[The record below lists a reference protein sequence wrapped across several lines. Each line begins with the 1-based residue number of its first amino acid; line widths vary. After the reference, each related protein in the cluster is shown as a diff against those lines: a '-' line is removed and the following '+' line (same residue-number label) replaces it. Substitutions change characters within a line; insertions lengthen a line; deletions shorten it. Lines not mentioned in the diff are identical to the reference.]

1 MKKIGVVGAGT
12 MGLGIAQVAASFG
25 YKVDLVDPFIEP
37 KDKLKSN
44 LETLVSKGKISEEKS
59 ETILTSIKFSKEL
72 SSLSECDLVIEA
84 VIEDIALKHKV
95 FSELEKI
102 VSNEAILAS
111 NTSSLSITSISG
123 VVRLKERV
131 LGLHFFNPAP
141 LMKLVEI
148 VPGFLT
154 SNSSVEGTKSFVT
167 SIGKEFVL
175 AKDTPGFIVN
185 RVARPFYGE
194 ALRILEEHI
203 ASIEDID
210 ASMKEIGFKMG
221 PFELMDLIGLDV
233 NYSVTKSVFEGFYY
247 DPRYKPSLI
256 QKSLVEAG
264 FFGKKTGRG
273 FYDYS
278 KEIPK
283 GKPNKEIQNRIL
295 AMLINEATDALYL
308 KIATKEDIDKAMKLG
323 ANYPKGL
330 LEWCDELGKAS
341 VLKMLDS
348 LHDRYREDRYRASV
362 GLR

>member
-1 MKKIGVVGAGT
+1 MENIGVVGAGT

-25 YKVDLVDPFIEP
+25 YKVNLVDPFIEP

-59 ETILTSIKFSKEL
+59 EMILNSIKFSKEL
-72 SSLSECDLVIEA
+72 SSLSECELIVEA
-84 VIEDIALKHKV
+84 VIEDLAIKRRV
-95 FSELEKI
+95 FSELEKM
-102 VSNEAILAS
+102 VSNETILAS
-111 NTSSLSITSISG
+111 NTSSLSISSISG
-123 VVRLKERV
+123 AVQLKERV
-131 LGLHFFNPAP
+131 LGVHFFNPAP

-148 VPGFLT
+148 VPGFST
-154 SNSSVEGTKSFVT
+154 NNNSIEKAKNFVS

-185 RVARPFYGE
+185 RIARPFYGE

-210 ASMKEIGFKMG
+210 ASMKEVGFKMG

-233 NYSVTKSVFEGFYY
+233 NYSVTKSIFEGFYY

-283 GKPNKEIQNRIL
+283 GKSNKEIQNRIL

-308 KIATKEDIDKAMKLG
+308 KIATREDIDKAMKLG

-330 LEWCDELGKAS
+330 LEWCDELGKHT

-348 LHDRYREDRYRASV
+348 LYDRYREDRYRASV